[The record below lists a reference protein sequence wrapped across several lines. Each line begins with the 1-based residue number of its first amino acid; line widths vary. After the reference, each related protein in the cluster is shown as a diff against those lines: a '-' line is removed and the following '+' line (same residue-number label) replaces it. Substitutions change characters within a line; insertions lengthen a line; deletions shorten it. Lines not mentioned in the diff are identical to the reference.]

1 MTGTWGRRA
10 VTIPAVTLAFLAT
23 SALLPLLGA
32 VAALIDLSRWLRR
45 RLPWVSLRLVA
56 FLWFY
61 LAAQVVG
68 LTALAWVWLR
78 TRFSGRARLVAATFA
93 VQEAWASALFRA
105 VSTLFGLDFE
115 LEGDEQLEPGP
126 YLVFIRHASV
136 IDTLLPTVF
145 VTAKH
150 NVRLRFVL
158 KRELLIDPC
167 LDVAGQRLP
176 NYFVRRTGDDAS
188 DVRGVA
194 ALASGLGPN
203 EGVLIYPE
211 GTRFGLD
218 KHRRALAKLEA
229 EAPEVFALAKSLT
242 HVLPPRLGGALALLE
257 AAPDVDAVFFA
268 HTGLDGFAS
277 VRDIFR
283 HALGRRRVS
292 LKLWRVPR
300 SQIPLARADRVR
312 WLFGEWQKLNDWIAA
327 RVRSAGA

>member
-1 MTGTWGRRA
+1 M
-10 VTIPAVTLAFLAT
+10 TLAFLLAT
-23 SALLPLLGA
+23 PLLPLLTVGA
-32 VAALIDLSRWLRR
+32 SLIDLTRWLRR
-45 RLPWVSLRLVA
+45 RLPWVSLRMLA
-56 FLWFY
+56 FFWFY

-78 TRFSGRARLVAATFA
+78 TLAAGKDRAPRSIAATFA

-105 VSTLFGLDFE
+105 VSLLFGLDFE
-115 LEGDEQLEPGP
+115 LEGDEELEPGP

-150 NVRLRFVL
+150 GIRLRFVL

-176 NYFVRRTGDDAS
+176 NYFVQRSGDDAS

-211 GTRFGLD
+211 GTRFGLE
-218 KHRRALAKLEA
+218 KHRRALAKLET
-229 EAPEVFALAKSLT
+229 EAPELFALAKSLT
-242 HVLPPRLGGALALLE
+242 HVLPPRLGGALALLD
-257 AAPDVDAVFFA
+257 AAPEVDAVFFA

-292 LKLWRVPR
+292 IKLWRVPR

-312 WLFGEWQKLNDWIAA
+312 WLYGEWQKLNDWIAA

>member
-1 MTGTWGRRA
+1 MTGSWGRRA
-10 VTIPAVTLAFLAT
+10 VTIPAVTLAFLLAT
-23 SALLPLLGA
+23 TLLPLLFLGA
-32 VAALIDLSRWLRR
+32 SLIDLTRWLRR
-45 RLPWVSLRLVA
+45 RVPWVSLRILA

-61 LAAQVVG
+61 LAAQLLG

-78 TRFSGRARLVAATFA
+78 TRSAGRERLIAATFA

-105 VSTLFGLDFE
+105 VSALFGLDFE
-115 LEGDEQLEPGP
+115 LEGDEELEPGP

-150 NVRLRFVL
+150 GIRLRFVL

-176 NYFVRRTGDDAS
+176 NYFVQRTGDDAS

-211 GTRFGLD
+211 GTRFGPN
-218 KHRRALAKLEA
+218 KHRRALAKLET

-242 HVLPPRLGGALALLE
+242 HVLPPRLGGALALLG
-257 AAPDVDAVFFA
+257 AAPEVDAVFFA

-292 LKLWRVPR
+292 IKLWRVPR

-312 WLFGEWQKLNDWIAA
+312 WLYGEWQKLNDWIAA

>member
-32 VAALIDLSRWLRR
+32 GAALVDLSRWLRR

-78 TRFSGRARLVAATFA
+78 TRFSGRERLVAATFA

-150 NVRLRFVL
+150 KIVLRFVL

-194 ALASGLGPN
+194 ALATGLGPN